1 LGKKN
6 LIQKIDLTPQNQVQ
20 TMIEN
25 RRVFNL
31 NNCELNIY
39 ESYQKAFGVPLTFND
54 LVITS
59 MVTGRKVMHLANH
72 PDFEY
77 LPGETV
83 ILPAKQSMVIDFPES
98 THRKPTQCIALT
110 VNAEY
115 IQDTMQYLNEC
126 YNSGSDDSHVWN
138 IDYSQYHFSNDAE
151 IAETINK
158 IIRNC
163 SSGDQAKNIYADLS
177 LKELL
182 IRLVQSQHL
191 KRVEMDINNQKNF
204 SRQHFLLDY
213 IHGHLSDKLG
223 VDALSRK
230 AHMSR
235 NEFFKWFRLQFGISP
250 LEYINRERIKL
261 AKQLLGSKNT
271 TVTEAA
277 YQCGFTDVNYFVR
290 LFKKTEGITPGTF
303 KEFVLRDSLVL
314 SPIVKKGT
322 SNTNHF

>member
-1 LGKKN
+1 
-6 LIQKIDLTPQNQVQ
+6 
-20 TMIEN
+20 MIEN

-31 NNCELNIY
+31 DHCELNIY
-39 ESYQKAFGVPLTFND
+39 ESYQQAFGIPLTFND

-59 MVTGRKVMHLANH
+59 MVTGKKVMHLDSH

-83 ILPAKQSMVIDFPES
+83 ILPAKKSMLIDFPES
-98 THRKPTQCIALT
+98 THRNPTQCIALT
-110 VNAEY
+110 VNEDY
-115 IQDTMQYLNEC
+115 ISDTMGYLNEV
-126 YNSGSDDSHVWN
+126 YNDGNDDGHVWN

-158 IIRNC
+158 VIRNC
-163 SSGDQAKNIYADLS
+163 SSNDRAKNIYTDLS

-191 KRVEMDINNQKNF
+191 RRVEMDKNRHSNS
-204 SRQHFLLDY
+204 SRQHFLLEY

-223 VDALSRK
+223 VDTLSRK

-235 NEFFKWFRLQFGISP
+235 NEFFKWFRRQFGISP
-250 LEYINRERIKL
+250 LEYINRERIKM
-261 AKQLLGSKNT
+261 AKQLLSNHGT
-271 TVTEAA
+271 TVTETA

-290 LFKKTEGITPGTF
+290 YFKKSEGITPGTF
-303 KEFVLRDSLVL
+303 KEFILKDSLVL
-314 SPIVKKGT
+314 GPIITKD
-322 SNTNHF
+322 N

>member
-1 LGKKN
+1 
-6 LIQKIDLTPQNQVQ
+6 LIQKIDLTPQKQLQ
-20 TMIEN
+20 TLVEN

-39 ESYQKAFGVPLTFND
+39 ESYQKAFGVPLTFKD

-59 MVTGRKVMHLANH
+59 MVTGRKVMHLTRL

-83 ILPAKQSMVIDFPES
+83 ILPANESMVIDFPES
-98 THRKPTQCIALT
+98 THSNPTQCIALT
-110 VNAEY
+110 VNSEY
-115 IQDTMQYLNEC
+115 IRDTMQYLNSC
-126 YNSGSDDSHVWN
+126 YNSDSDDNHEWN
-138 IDYSQYHFSNDAE
+138 IDFSQYHFSNNVE

-163 SSGDQAKNIYADLS
+163 SSGDSAKNIYADLS

-182 IRLVQSQHL
+182 IRLVQSQYL
-191 KRVEMDINNQKNF
+191 KRVEMDKNDKRNS

-213 IHGHLSDKLG
+213 IHGHLTEKLG
-223 VDALSRK
+223 VDTLSRK
-230 AHMSR
+230 AYMSR
-235 NEFFKWFRLQFGISP
+235 NEFFKWFRQQFGISP

-261 AKQLLGSKNT
+261 AKQLLSNQNKT
-271 TVTEAA
+271 ITETA

-290 LFKKTEGITPGTF
+290 LFKKSEGITPGTF
-303 KEFVLRDSLVL
+303 RDIVLQESLVL
-314 SPIVKKGT
+314 VPIVAKR
-322 SNTNHF
+322 N

>member
-1 LGKKN
+1 LGRRN
-6 LIQKIDLTPQNQVQ
+6 LIEKIDLTPPDQVQ

-39 ESYQKAFGVPLTFND
+39 ESYQKAFGVPLTFSD

-59 MVTGRKVMHLANH
+59 MVTGRKVMHLDNH

-110 VNAEY
+110 VNDEY
-115 IQDTMQYLNEC
+115 IQNTMQFLNES
-126 YNSGSDDSHVWN
+126 YNSGRDDSHVWN
-138 IDYSQYHFSNDAE
+138 IDYSQYHFSNDVE

-163 SSGDQAKNIYADLS
+163 SSGDKAKNIYADLS

-182 IRLVQSQHL
+182 IRLVQSQYL
-191 KRVEMDINNQKNF
+191 NRVNMEKNDKSNS
-204 SRQHFLLDY
+204 SRQHFLINF
-213 IHGHLSDKLG
+213 IHGNLTDKLG
-223 VDALSRK
+223 VDMLSRK

-261 AKQLLGSKNT
+261 AKKMLGNQQT

-290 LFKKTEGITPGTF
+290 LFKKSEGITPGTF
-303 KEFVLRDSLVL
+303 KEYIVRDSLVL
-314 SPIVKKGT
+314 SPVVSKGN
-322 SNTNHF
+322 SKYSDL

>member
-1 LGKKN
+1 LGNKN
-6 LIQKIDLTPQNQVQ
+6 LIQKIDLTPPNQLK

-31 NNCELNIY
+31 DHCELNIY

-59 MVTGRKVMHLANH
+59 MVTGKKVMHVDNL

-83 ILPAKQSMVIDFPES
+83 ILPAHQSMRIDFPES
-98 THRKPTQCIALT
+98 KHRKPTQCIALT
-110 VNAEY
+110 VSSDY
-115 IQDTMQYLNEC
+115 IQDTMQYLNDC
-126 YNSGSDDSHVWN
+126 YNSGTDDSHVWN

-158 IIRNC
+158 VIRNC
-163 SSGDQAKNIYADLS
+163 SGSDRAKNIYVDLS

-182 IRLVQSQHL
+182 IRLVQSQYL
-191 KRVEMDINNQKNF
+191 KRIEIEKNDQKNA
-204 SRQHFLLDY
+204 SRQHFLIDY

-223 VDALSRK
+223 IDGLSRR

-235 NEFFKWFRLQFGISP
+235 NEFFKWFRKQFGVSP

-261 AKQLLGSKNT
+261 AKQLLGNHNT

-290 LFKKTEGITPGTF
+290 FFKKSEGITPGTF
-303 KEFVLRDSLVL
+303 KEVVLRESLVL
-314 SPIVKKGT
+314 NPIITKDIMNRRN
-322 SNTNHF
+322 S